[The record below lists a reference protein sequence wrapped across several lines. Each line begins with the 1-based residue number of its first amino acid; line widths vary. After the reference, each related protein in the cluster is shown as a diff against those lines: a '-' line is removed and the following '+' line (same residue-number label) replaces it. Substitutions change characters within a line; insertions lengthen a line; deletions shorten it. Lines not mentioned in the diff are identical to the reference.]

1 MNNVENYLLNTL
13 SGFTFIIGIIEC
25 FFGYRMLK
33 LVLGVTGFIIG
44 GLLCARMVFDTIG
57 NNPLIAII
65 AGLVGGTIGSS
76 LMIVFFVFGLF
87 ILGAALGYLL
97 GGAITAAILGS
108 AYPVIAIPLAIVGG
122 FVTISKHKSMII
134 ISTSFIGA
142 YLIVFSVGKFIG
154 MPNTIFGFQQF
165 HGLRDIGGQFFVML
179 LICILVGIVG
189 IFVQHKY
196 TATSVGESGL
206 TPKDNE
212 GFW

>member
-1 MNNVENYLLNTL
+1 MNNVGNNILNTL

-44 GLLCARMVFDTIG
+44 GLLCARIVLDTMG
-57 NNPLIAII
+57 NHPVIAIL
-65 AGLVGGTIGSS
+65 AGLVGGAIGSS

-87 ILGAALGYLL
+87 ILGAALGFLI
-97 GGAITAAILGS
+97 GGAISASILGT
-108 AYPVIAIPLAIVGG
+108 AYPAIAIPLAIVGG

-134 ISTSFIGA
+134 IATSFIGA
-142 YLIVFSVGKFIG
+142 YLIVFSVGKLIG

-165 HGLRDIGGQFFVML
+165 HGLRDIGCQFFVML

-196 TATSVGESGL
+196 TAMSAGESGL
-206 TPKDNE
+206 TPRDKE

>member
-1 MNNVENYLLNTL
+1 MNNVENYILNTL

-25 FFGYRMLK
+25 FFGYRLLK

-44 GLLCARMVFDTIG
+44 GLLCARIVFDSIG
-57 NNPLIAII
+57 NHPLIAIL

-87 ILGAALGYLL
+87 ILGAALGFLI
-97 GGAITAAILGS
+97 GGAISAGILGT
-108 AYPVIAIPLAIVGG
+108 AYPAIAIPLAIVGG

-142 YLIVFSVGKFIG
+142 YLIVVSVGKFIG
-154 MPNTIFGFQQF
+154 MPNTLFEFQQF
-165 HGLRDIGGQFFVML
+165 HGLRDVGGQFFVML

-189 IFVQHKY
+189 IFVQHNY
-196 TATSVGESGL
+196 TATSAGGSGS
-206 TPKDNE
+206 TPRDKE

>member
-1 MNNVENYLLNTL
+1 MNNVENYILNTL

-57 NNPLIAII
+57 NHPVIAII

-154 MPNTIFGFQQF
+154 MPNTLFGFQQF

-179 LICILVGIVG
+179 LICILIGIVG

-196 TATSVGESGL
+196 TATAVGEAGL

>member
-1 MNNVENYLLNTL
+1 MYNVGNNILNTL

-57 NNPLIAII
+57 THPLIAII
-65 AGLVGGTIGSS
+65 AGLVGGAIGSS

-134 ISTSFIGA
+134 LSTSFIGA

-165 HGLRDIGGQFFVML
+165 HGLRDMGGQFFDML